1 VHPTVVTDSDTA
13 APAPVVDASVP
24 RVVVWIALGLVA
36 VPFVVAALSVFGMH
50 WNPVGDQAIMVMRIH
65 DVGTAHT
72 PLLGQWSRWGW
83 AHPGPLTFWLLA
95 PFWRMS
101 GNDAVLVGTALL
113 NLAAAVGVVIAAARI
128 SPTAAV
134 LAGTITAVLAHGVG
148 LDFLVYLWN
157 PWTAFFPF
165 VLFLV
170 LVWVVLSGRT
180 GWLALAV
187 GAGSFVLQSHAG
199 YVALVGGMLAFAL
212 VGPARAALRRVERA
226 DRDAAASRRR
236 ARRQLGAAFLV
247 GFVLWLPPLVQQA
260 TGHPGNVTAL
270 ARYTSRDEPTAGW
283 DAAFGTMGTQ
293 LRPTGPWL
301 SDDEQTDLGFERL
314 EGVWVAVVTLVVTAG
329 LGGLAA
335 RRGHRSAAA
344 LAAVALSAVVLALV
358 STARVTGPLLTYVI
372 AFWRPI
378 AAITYLS
385 VVWSALVLVARRTAW
400 RAATAV
406 ALAVLAGLSVRAIA
420 TAPATPPIPTLSRAI
435 GAVGPPTVAALRP
448 DRRYLV
454 EGQDNATLNGGV
466 AGLAWYL
473 ETHGRHA
480 LLAHEK
486 LAALRFGSF
495 RLADRDA
502 VDGRVLLVAQSA
514 VDTGWTRPERARLIA
529 RFDPLSRTERAR
541 ARRLQAR
548 VRQAT
553 RTPSEAL
560 LPLGARVQRD
570 IAVRAGARRGDVEEL
585 GRLQRRG
592 EAYRVYVAPV

>member
-1 VHPTVVTDSDTA
+1 
-13 APAPVVDASVP
+13 
-24 RVVVWIALGLVA
+24 
-36 VPFVVAALSVFGMH
+36 M
-50 WNPVGDQAIMVMRIH
+50 
-65 DVGTAHT
+65 
-72 PLLGQWSRWGW
+72 
-83 AHPGPLTFWLLA
+83 
-95 PFWRMS
+95 
-101 GNDAVLVGTALL
+101 
-113 NLAAAVGVVIAAARI
+113 
-128 SPTAAV
+128 
-134 LAGTITAVLAHGVG
+134 
-148 LDFLVYLWN
+148 
-157 PWTAFFPF
+157 
-165 VLFLV
+165 
-170 LVWVVLSGRT
+170 
-180 GWLALAV
+180 
-187 GAGSFVLQSHAG
+187 
-199 YVALVGGMLAFAL
+199 
-212 VGPARAALRRVERA
+212 
-226 DRDAAASRRR
+226 
-236 ARRQLGAAFLV
+236 
-247 GFVLWLPPLVQQA
+247 LWLPPLVQQA

-270 ARYTSRDEPTAGW
+270 ARYTGRDEPTAGW
-283 DAAFGTMGTQ
+283 DVAFGTMGTQ

-344 LAAVALSAVVLALV
+344 LAAVALSAVALALV

-385 VVWSALVLVARRTAW
+385 IVWSALVLVARRAAW

-406 ALAVLAGLSVRAIA
+406 ALAVLAGLGVSAVAA
-420 TAPATPPIPTLSRAI
+420 APATPPIPTLSRAI

-514 VDTGWTRPERARLIA
+514 LDTGWTRPERARARRALRPAVAHRASARAAPRGAGPAGDRDTIRGAAPVGRARAARPCGAGRGPAAGRRGARSPATTRRGVPRLRRPGLIA
-529 RFDPLSRTERAR
+529 RRPRSAHRHADASGSCQTSSSNSGVHRLNSPVSISMNQCAMAASCSMVEYPDHAR
-541 ARRLQAR
+541 CNHL
-548 VRQAT
+548 
-553 RTPSEAL
+553 
-560 LPLGARVQRD
+560 
-570 IAVRAGARRGDVEEL
+570 
-585 GRLQRRG
+585 
-592 EAYRVYVAPV
+592 